1 MADVGCD
8 IRSMGWDGMVTFDL
22 AAVEVK
28 GVEGKGRDG

>member
-1 MADVGCD
+1 
-8 IRSMGWDGMVTFDL
+8 MGWDGMVTFDL